1 MKKETY
7 QTLGKLLPILVG
19 IAVIIGIILDSF
31 LIPLVVVAIGVTLIM
46 WSKRRV
52 EEVIEDERDQQIG
65 GKAMRNAVILFS
77 LLATI
82 IGLILY
88 AGGGEVQMAVSHTL
102 LGSVSFI
109 LISYIAFFYF
119 LERKM

>member
-1 MKKETY
+1 MKKVTY
-7 QTLGKLLPILVG
+7 QTLGKLFPILVG

-52 EEVIEDERDQQIG
+52 EEVIEDERDQKIG

-88 AGGGEVQMAVSHTL
+88 ASGGEVQMAVSHTL

>member
-7 QTLGKLLPILVG
+7 QTLGKLFPILVG
-19 IAVIIGIILDSF
+19 IAFIIGIILDSF

-46 WSKRRV
+46 WSKRKV
-52 EEVIEDERDQQIG
+52 KEVIEDERDQKIG

-88 AGGGEVQMAVSHTL
+88 ASGGEVQMAVSHTL